1 MLQGA
6 QYYFVLA
13 FLNCLTKLHTPSTN
27 GIKSWMLTAIHSYY
41 TDSTIKLSQEIYS
54 WSVKGANCI
63 TLSPHVSIVK
73 EHPTSSPIAFFD
85 VALGTWEV
93 PPRKPDGS
101 RGSDMLCIDALNTW
115 QIWSSVVARDMRNL
129 GHGLLKLWSS
139 SWSNAKFRV
148 PLQPCREMRQDNIDI
163 VQFASAVY
171 YCSEDEGKATPLK
184 NRAVE
189 DRICSTSVWLH
200 SINCHFLVGRLWIV
214 PPYQITLVVRWA
226 LMLSAWERKTTFAL
240 FATRLSTFLH

>member
-1 MLQGA
+1 MEILCC
-6 QYYFVLA
+6 
-13 FLNCLTKLHTPSTN
+13 FLELFDEAAYTFHQRDQIMNACYLT
-27 GIKSWMLTAIHSYY
+27 IHSYY

-63 TLSPHVSIVK
+63 TLSPHVSIVR

-101 RGSDMLCIDALNTW
+101 RGSDMLCIDALNTC

-171 YCSEDEGKATPLK
+171 YCSEDEGKATPWK
-184 NRAVE
+184 NTGLLGIEYVPLVCGGIA
-189 DRICSTSVWLH
+189 STAIFWLVD
-200 SINCHFLVGRLWIV
+200 SGLLRPI
-214 PPYQITLVVRWA
+214 
-226 LMLSAWERKTTFAL
+226 K
-240 FATRLSTFLH
+240 

>member
-1 MLQGA
+1 MLA
-6 QYYFVLA
+6 
-13 FLNCLTKLHTPSTN
+13 T
-27 GIKSWMLTAIHSYY
+27 IHSHF
-41 TDSTIKLSQEIYS
+41 TDSTIKLWYIIYS

-101 RGSDMLCIDALNTW
+101 RGSDMLCIDALNTC

-240 FATRLSTFLH
+240 FATRLWTFLH

>member
-1 MLQGA
+1 MSA
-6 QYYFVLA
+6 
-13 FLNCLTKLHTPSTN
+13 S
-27 GIKSWMLTAIHSYY
+27 
-41 TDSTIKLSQEIYS
+41 
-54 WSVKGANCI
+54 
-63 TLSPHVSIVK
+63 
-73 EHPTSSPIAFFD
+73 FD

-101 RGSDMLCIDALNTW
+101 RWSNMLCTDALNTC
-115 QIWSSVVARDMRNL
+115 QIWSAVVAWDVRNF

-139 SWSNAKFRV
+139 SLSNAKFRL

-171 YCSEDEGKATPLK
+171 YCNEEEGKASPLK
-184 NRAVE
+184 DRAVE
-189 DRICSTSVWLH
+189 DRICSTRR
-200 SINCHFLVGRLWIV
+200 SINCHFLIGRLWSFRLIT
-214 PPYQITLVVRWA
+214 PYQITLIFRWA